1 MANGILVLDKPQDRT
16 ASERALMERGPAGA
30 APLIPA
36 GGSSFSRHTRCAG
49 LRREKGGWY
58 CA

>member
-1 MANGILVLDKPQDRT
+1 MPNGILVIDKPAGWT
-16 ASERALMERGPAGA
+16 ASEHALLERASAEAKA
-30 APLIPA
+30 LIPA
-36 GGSSFSRHTRCAG
+36 GGSSFSRHPRCAG